1 LVFSAEFG
9 VLGALPAEWPP
20 ASRNDLKRCLE
31 KDPKQRVQAIGDVRL
46 AIAGAFDEGIAA
58 SPQPVATAQRQI
70 WQRPIPLALAALAAL
85 LVGAVAL
92 RPFLSGSREAAP
104 STKRV
109 LVAVSDSDQ
118 MGGADLDVLPLSLAF
133 TPDGQTLVY
142 RAARDGAVQ
151 LFRRPLAQ
159 FEATP
164 LPGTENGV
172 APFVSP
178 DGQWIGFA
186 APGGLFTVALA
197 GGPPQPL
204 VESPELRIGGADWG
218 TGDVI
223 VYGINRAGG
232 GLMQIRA
239 AGGDPTP
246 LFTPEDR
253 RRSLY
258 PQILPGGDAVL
269 FTLSDP
275 PGESDLHLLAR

>member
-1 LVFSAEFG
+1 
-9 VLGALPAEWPP
+9 
-20 ASRNDLKRCLE
+20 
-31 KDPKQRVQAIGDVRL
+31 
-46 AIAGAFDEGIAA
+46 
-58 SPQPVATAQRQI
+58 
-70 WQRPIPLALAALAAL
+70 
-85 LVGAVAL
+85 
-92 RPFLSGSREAAP
+92 
-104 STKRV
+104 
-109 LVAVSDSDQ
+109 
-118 MGGADLDVLPLSLAF
+118 
-133 TPDGQTLVY
+133 
-142 RAARDGAVQ
+142 
-151 LFRRPLAQ
+151 
-159 FEATP
+159 
-164 LPGTENGV
+164 
-172 APFVSP
+172 
-178 DGQWIGFA
+178 
-186 APGGLFTVALA
+186 
-197 GGPPQPL
+197 